1 MLAIGSWVVAPLAAQ
16 MLDWGRYQS
25 PDYGYR
31 IDIPYSIYSPVGDA
45 EGRLV
50 FERPDGRSRLTI
62 YGEENTDGRT
72 LTQIAD
78 ELATS
83 SSIADI
89 TYRRSGASWVVLSG
103 YFEADGA
110 GEQIFYLKLM
120 LSADRR
126 RYAVFAI
133 NYPANEKAR
142 FDPLVERLEASFRAP
157 S

>member
-1 MLAIGSWVVAPLAAQ
+1 